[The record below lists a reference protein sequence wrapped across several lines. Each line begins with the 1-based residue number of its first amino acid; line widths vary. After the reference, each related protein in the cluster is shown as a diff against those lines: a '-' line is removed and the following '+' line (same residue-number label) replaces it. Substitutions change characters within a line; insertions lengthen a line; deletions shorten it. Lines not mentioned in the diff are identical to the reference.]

1 MLGKPRR
8 QAMQE
13 INSSSMS
20 DIAFLLLVFFL
31 VTTTISMDKGISLI
45 LPAEGNELEV
55 NRKNIISILVND
67 KGKVLMDDNPT
78 KINQIKTK
86 ASKRISSNP
95 NIIFSITTHKNTNYD
110 DYILVLDQLKQAN
123 DVLRYLETFGD
134 DPLGKLDDT
143 KKDEFLKQL
152 IPTSSSIKSKE
163 LSKKIPE
170 DVSSV
175 SGVTQSGNA
184 GNVAVLPMG
193 KNSNETLVRN
203 DTGGL
208 SSGPSMKLHPNFDI
222 DNFVA
227 PINMASFNI
236 V

>member
-86 ASKRISSNP
+86 ASKRIASNP

-123 DVLRYLETFGD
+123 AS
-134 DPLGKLDDT
+134 K
-143 KKDEFLKQL
+143 
-152 IPTSSSIKSKE
+152 ISIAN
-163 LSKKIPE
+163 P
-170 DVSSV
+170 
-175 SGVTQSGNA
+175 
-184 GNVAVLPMG
+184 
-193 KNSNETLVRN
+193 
-203 DTGGL
+203 
-208 SSGPSMKLHPNFDI
+208 PSF
-222 DNFVA
+222 
-227 PINMASFNI
+227 
-236 V
+236 